1 MSGQST
7 SSLSWSLKT
16 CFEKVWE
23 EPTASKAVMW
33 QRGSGTVGAVAID
46 RWTHVLLASI
56 PDLFIE
62 LFPSSSDLPFHIVV
76 SLIFDFAIFSWKVG
90 PCGGCNKHRRNYRL
104 SRN

>member
-1 MSGQST
+1 MSGQLT
-7 SSLSWSLKT
+7 SSLTWSFKT

-46 RWTHVLLASI
+46 RWTHVLSKPI

-62 LFPSSSDLPFHIVV
+62 LFP
-76 SLIFDFAIFSWKVG
+76 
-90 PCGGCNKHRRNYRL
+90 RL
-104 SRN
+104 K

>member
-23 EPTASKAVMW
+23 EPTASKAMMW

-46 RWTHVLLASI
+46 RWTHVLSTSV
-56 PDLFIE
+56 PDLCIE
-62 LFPSSSDLPFHIVV
+62 LFPSLKLSTLSYCG
-76 SLIFDFAIFSWKVG
+76 LINLCFCDFLVK
-90 PCGGCNKHRRNYRL
+90 GGAMWRL
-104 SRN
+104 QQAQEELQVE

>member
-23 EPTASKAVMW
+23 EPTASKAMMW

-46 RWTHVLLASI
+46 RWTHVL
-56 PDLFIE
+56 
-62 LFPSSSDLPFHIVV
+62 
-76 SLIFDFAIFSWKVG
+76 
-90 PCGGCNKHRRNYRL
+90 
-104 SRN
+104 

>member
-1 MSGQST
+1 MNIMSGQST

-46 RWTHVLLASI
+46 RWTHVLSTPI
-56 PDLFIE
+56 PDFFIE
-62 LFPSSSDLPFHIVV
+62 LFPNL
-76 SLIFDFAIFSWKVG
+76 K
-90 PCGGCNKHRRNYRL
+90 
-104 SRN
+104 